1 MLDLDVLNQEQAEA
15 VLATEG
21 PLLVLAGA
29 GSGKTRV
36 VTYRLAYLIQ
46 GGVHPRH
53 ILCVTFTNKAA
64 HEMKDRARALVGASL
79 RGATLS
85 TFHALGARL
94 LRENATRVG
103 LRPGFGIQDSAEQ
116 LGTLRRILRDL
127 RIDDR
132 KFDAKL
138 ILTTISKAK
147 NAGLD
152 AARFRASEGKIGGAV
167 PSELDDDEYVVAA
180 IEAYTKYEEGLRA
193 QNVVDF
199 DDLLLKTQI
208 LLETHEEI
216 LDRMRARWHYLMVDE
231 YQDTNGAQFQLLSL
245 LAGETK
251 NLCVV
256 GDDDQSI
263 YGFRGADVGNIL
275 RFESDFPGAKV
286 VRLESNYRSTGNI
299 LQLANRV
306 IEVSK
311 ARHEKRLKP
320 IAGPGEPVR
329 VVSVPD
335 EDAEAELVADRIVE
349 LEDRGVVASEIAVL
363 FRSNVQSRAIE
374 VVLRA
379 RGIPYRLVGGMDL
392 LDKKEIKDAVAYLR
406 VLDNPDDEQSLRRIL
421 NYPPRGIGDTTVE
434 RIDAAARER
443 GAHLPDALE
452 RAHEIEGVNPRTAD
466 SIVSFLHVLAE
477 HRKLLGKR
485 KPSTVAKKLL
495 EAVKLEDALL
505 SSSDTAHVASRR
517 IDNVRGIIRLI
528 ERWEAQK
535 KSTGSAEASED
546 DDEDL
551 LGHEELTLGSFLADL
566 ALGAREQ
573 DPQKKKGERDDQVIL
588 STIHAAKG
596 LEWEH
601 VMIVGAEED
610 LLPHAR
616 TIEGDGE
623 IDEERRLAYV
633 AITRAKKELVIT
645 WSRARS
651 KYGRLEARRRSRF
664 LEGLPE
670 DAFEAHEDAL
680 VVARTEEERD
690 AIARKYMAQIR
701 AKLGM

>member
-1 MLDLDVLNQEQAEA
+1 MLDLRSLNSEQAEA
-15 VLATEG
+15 VLSTEG

-36 VTYRLAYLIQ
+36 VTFRLAYLIQ
-46 GGVHPRH
+46 GGVHPRQ

-64 HEMKDRARALVGASL
+64 HEMKERARALVGASL

-85 TFHALGARL
+85 TFHALGAKL
-94 LRENATRVG
+94 IRENADKVG
-103 LRPGFGIQDSAEQ
+103 LRKGFGIQDSAEQ

-132 KFDAKL
+132 KFDAQR
-138 ILTTISKAK
+138 ILQIVSRAK

-152 AARFRASEGKIGGAV
+152 AARFRDGGGAIGGSI
-167 PSELDDDEYVVAA
+167 PEELTDEEYVVAT
-180 IEAYTKYEEGLRA
+180 IEAYSRYEDSLRA

-208 LLETHEEI
+208 LLETHPET
-216 LDRMRARWHYLMVDE
+216 LSRLRARWRYLMVDE
-231 YQDTNGAQFQLLSL
+231 YQDTNGAQFQLLAL
-245 LAGETK
+245 LAGETH

-275 RFESDFPGAKV
+275 RFEQDFPGAKI

-299 LQLANRV
+299 LELANRV
-306 IEVSK
+306 IAQSLT
-311 ARHEKRLKP
+311 RHQKTLRP
-320 IAGPGEPVR
+320 MAGPGEPVR

-335 EDAEAELVADRIVE
+335 EDAEAELIADRITE
-349 LEDRGVVASEIAVL
+349 LQDRGVVASEIAVL

-374 VVLRA
+374 VALRA
-379 RGIPYRLVGGMDL
+379 RGIPYRVVGGMDL

-406 VLDNPDDEQSLRRIL
+406 VLDNPDDEQSLRRII
-421 NYPPRGIGDTTVE
+421 NYPTRGIGDSTIE
-434 RIDAAARER
+434 KIDGYARER
-443 GAHLPDALE
+443 GEHFRETLE
-452 RAHEIEGVNPRTAD
+452 RAHEVDVVSAKAAD
-466 SIVSFLHVLAE
+466 AIAEFLHMLAE

-485 KPSTVAKKLL
+485 KPSTVAKKLI

-505 SSSDTAHVASRR
+505 TSSDSAHVASRR
-517 IDNVRGIIRLI
+517 IDNVRGIIRLV
-528 ERWEAQK
+528 ERWETQRK
-535 KSTGSAEASED
+535 KVDADSET
-546 DDEDL
+546 DEEDDL
-551 LGHEELTLGSFLADL
+551 LGHEDLTLGSFLADL

-573 DPQKKKGERDDQVIL
+573 DPEKKRGERDDQVVL

-601 VMIVGAEED
+601 VIIVGVEED

-616 TIEGDGE
+616 TVGGDGE

-633 AITRAKKELVIT
+633 AITRAKKELVMT
-645 WSRARS
+645 WARARS
-651 KYGRLEARRRSRF
+651 KYGRLESRTRSRF
-664 LEGLPE
+664 LEGLP
-670 DAFEAHEDAL
+670 DDVFEAHEDVL
-680 VVARTEEERD
+680 VVARTPEEKE
-690 AIARKYMAQIR
+690 AIAQKYMAQIR